1 MIRAL
6 TIRQPWA
13 GAIAH
18 ADKRIE
24 NRTWPTSHR
33 GAVLIH
39 SSQAPDRIAQRH
51 APVAAIMRGL
61 QMDLGAVVA
70 VARVAGCHEDD
81 GECTRWSAAGHH
93 HWVLDSVTALPLPVP
108 WKGRLQLWTPPPA
121 LLETVRLQLDDT
133 TADALATAQEW
144 GGEQ

>member
-6 TIRQPWA
+6 TVRQPWA
-13 GAIAH
+13 AAIAH

-33 GAVLIH
+33 GPVLIH
-39 SSQAPDRIAQRH
+39 SSKAVDRAARRH
-51 APVAAIMRGL
+51 APLASVVRGL
-61 QMDLGAVVA
+61 QLDLGAVVA
-70 VARVAGCHEDD
+70 VARITGCHADD
-81 GECTRWSAAGHH
+81 GECTPWSASGHF
-93 HWVLDSVTALPLPVP
+93 HWSLDSVTALPLPVP
-108 WKGRLQLWTPPPA
+108 WTGRLQLWTPPPA

-133 TADALATAQEW
+133 TADALADAQEW